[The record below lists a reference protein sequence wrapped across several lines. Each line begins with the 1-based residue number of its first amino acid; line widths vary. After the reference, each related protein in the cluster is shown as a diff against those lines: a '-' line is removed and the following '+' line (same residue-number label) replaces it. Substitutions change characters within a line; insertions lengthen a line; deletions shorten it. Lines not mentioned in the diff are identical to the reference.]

1 MSVTT
6 LSLQQL
12 LRILYARRK
21 VALYTLLGVVAVTV
35 IFNFLRSPQYKA
47 TAAVV
52 VDVKS
57 PDPFSGIVLPAMAM
71 PGYMATQVDIINSDR
86 VARKVVWALGLDQDA
101 KAVEEWQKATNGN
114 GTVDT
119 WLAERMQ
126 KKLEVKP
133 SRESNVIT
141 ISFRSNHAPFAAAV
155 ANAFAQAYIETTI
168 ELKAEPARQYA
179 TWFENRAK
187 ELRENLA
194 RAQKRLAS
202 YQQQQG
208 ILVSDQRLDS
218 DTQKLVEL
226 EAQLVFAQ
234 GQRADASSKR
244 DSADSDTLP
253 DLMQN
258 TLVQQL
264 KADVARTDARLHD
277 LAGRLGSK
285 HPQYQAAEAEL
296 SALQRRL
303 AEETIRVSRS
313 IETAGRITASKEA
326 QIRANIATLR
336 NRIMGQKVGH
346 IEANVL
352 QQEVETAQK
361 AYESVAQRLSQS
373 NLEGQTQQTNVS
385 VLSPAIEPTLPFSPK
400 KWLNFAIA
408 IFVGTL
414 LGIVA
419 ALVAEMSD
427 RRFRSRDD
435 VAQLL
440 ELPVL
445 AEMKSR

>member
-1 MSVTT
+1 MSV
-6 LSLQQL
+6 QQL
-12 LRILYARRK
+12 LRILYVRRRI
-21 VALYTLLGVVAVTV
+21 ALYTLLGVVAITV

-52 VDVKS
+52 VDAKS
-57 PDPFSGIVLPAMAM
+57 PDPFSGIAVSAMGM
-71 PGYMATQVDIINSDR
+71 PGYMATQADIINSDR
-86 VARKVVWALGLDQDA
+86 VARKVVWALGLDQNA
-101 KAVEEWQKATNGN
+101 KAVEEWQNATKGK
-114 GTVDT
+114 GTVDA
-119 WLAERMQ
+119 WLAERLQ

-133 SRESNVIT
+133 SRESDVIT
-141 ISFRSNHAPFAAAV
+141 ISFSSSNAPFAAAI
-155 ANAFAQAYIETTI
+155 ANAFAQAYIETTV
-168 ELKAEPARQYA
+168 ELKAEPARQYTA
-179 TWFENRAK
+179 WFENRAK
-187 ELRENLA
+187 ELRRNLA
-194 RAQKRLAS
+194 RAQKRLAD

-208 ILVSDQRLDS
+208 ILVSDQRQDS
-218 DTQKLVEL
+218 DTAKLAEL
-226 EAQLVFAQ
+226 EAQLVLAQ

-258 TLVQQL
+258 NLVQQL

-336 NRIMGQKVGH
+336 SRIMGQKVGH
-346 IEANVL
+346 IEASVL

-361 AYESVAQRLSQS
+361 AYEAIAQRLSQS
-373 NLEGQTQQTNVS
+373 SLQGQTQQTNVS
-385 VLSPAIEPTLPFSPK
+385 VLSPAIEPTEPYSPK
-400 KWLNFAIA
+400 KRINIAIA
-408 IFVGTL
+408 VFVGTL
-414 LGIVA
+414 LGIIA
-419 ALVAEMSD
+419 ALVSEMMD

-435 VAQLL
+435 IAQLL
-440 ELPVL
+440 ELPIL
-445 AEMKSR
+445 AELKSR

>member
-1 MSVTT
+1 MSV
-6 LSLQQL
+6 QQL
-12 LRILYARRK
+12 LRILYVRRRI
-21 VALYTLLGVVAVTV
+21 ALYTLLGVVAITV

-52 VDVKS
+52 VDAKS
-57 PDPFSGIVLPAMAM
+57 PDPFSGIAVSAMGM
-71 PGYMATQVDIINSDR
+71 PGYMATQADIINSDR
-86 VARKVVWALGLDQDA
+86 VARKVVWALGLDQNA
-101 KAVEEWQKATNGN
+101 KAVEEWQNATKGK
-114 GTVDT
+114 GTVDA
-119 WLAERMQ
+119 WLAERLQ

-133 SRESNVIT
+133 SRESDVIT
-141 ISFRSNHAPFAAAV
+141 ISFSSSNAPFAAAI
-155 ANAFAQAYIETTI
+155 ANAFAQAYIETTV
-168 ELKAEPARQYA
+168 ELKAEPARLYTA
-179 TWFENRAK
+179 WFENRAK
-187 ELRENLA
+187 ELRRNLA
-194 RAQKRLAS
+194 RAQKRLAD

-208 ILVSDQRLDS
+208 ILVSDQRQDS
-218 DTQKLVEL
+218 DTAKLAEL
-226 EAQLVFAQ
+226 EAQLVLAQ

-258 TLVQQL
+258 NLVQQL

-336 NRIMGQKVGH
+336 SRIMGQKVGH
-346 IEANVL
+346 IEASVL

-361 AYESVAQRLSQS
+361 AYEAIAQRLSQS
-373 NLEGQTQQTNVS
+373 SLQGQTQQTNVS
-385 VLSPAIEPTLPFSPK
+385 VLSPAIEPTVPYSPK
-400 KWLNFAIA
+400 KQINIAIA
-408 IFVGTL
+408 VFVGTL
-414 LGIVA
+414 LGIIA
-419 ALVAEMSD
+419 ALISEMMD

-435 VAQLL
+435 IAQLL
-440 ELPVL
+440 ELPIL
-445 AEMKSR
+445 AELKSR

>member
-1 MSVTT
+1 VSVTT

>member
-1 MSVTT
+1 MSV
-6 LSLQQL
+6 QQL
-12 LRILYARRK
+12 LRILYARRR
-21 VALYTLLGVVAVTV
+21 VALYTLLGVVAITV
-35 IFNFLRSPQYKA
+35 IFNLLRSPQYKA

-52 VDVKS
+52 VDAKS
-57 PDPFSGIVLPAMAM
+57 PDPFSGIAVSAMAM
-71 PGYMATQVDIINSDR
+71 PGYMATQADIINSDR
-86 VARKVVWALGLDQDA
+86 VARKVVWALGLDQSA
-101 KAVEEWQKATNGN
+101 KVIEDWRKATQGK
-114 GTVDT
+114 GTVDA
-119 WLAERMQ
+119 WLAERLQ

-133 SRESNVIT
+133 SRESDVIT
-141 ISFRSNHAPFAAAV
+141 ISFSSSNAPFAAAI
-155 ANAFAQAYIETTI
+155 ANAFAQAYLETTV

-179 TWFENRAK
+179 AWFESRAK
-187 ELRENLA
+187 ELRGNLA
-194 RAQKRLAS
+194 RAQKRLAD
-202 YQQQQG
+202 YQQAQG
-208 ILVSDQRLDS
+208 ILVSDQRQDS
-218 DTQKLVEL
+218 DTAKLAEL
-226 EAQLVFAQ
+226 EAQLVLAQ

-258 TLVQQL
+258 NLVQQL

-336 NRIMGQKVGH
+336 SRIMGQKVGH

-361 AYESVAQRLSQS
+361 AYESVAQRLSRS

-385 VLSPAIEPTLPFSPK
+385 VLSPAIEPTVPYSPK
-400 KWLNFAIA
+400 KRLNFAIA
-408 IFVGTL
+408 VFVGTL
-414 LGIVA
+414 LGVLA
-419 ALVAEMSD
+419 ALITEMMD
-427 RRFRSRDD
+427 RRFRSREDI
-435 VAQLL
+435 AQLL

-445 AEMKSR
+445 ADLKSR

>member
-1 MSVTT
+1 MSAATMT
-6 LSLQQL
+6 LHQL
-12 LRILYARRK
+12 LRILYARRRI
-21 VALYTLLGVVAVTV
+21 ALYTLLGVVAVTV

-57 PDPFSGIVLPAMAM
+57 PDPFSGIVSPSMAM
-71 PGYMATQVDIINSDR
+71 PGYMATQVDIINSDH

-101 KAVEEWQKATNGN
+101 KTVDEWKKATLGK
-114 GTVDT
+114 GTVDA
-119 WLAERMQ
+119 WLAERLQ

-141 ISFRSNHAPFAAAV
+141 ISFSSSHAPFAAAV

-179 TWFENRAK
+179 AWFESRAK

-194 RAQKRLAS
+194 RAQKRLAA

-218 DTQKLVEL
+218 DTQKLAEL
-226 EAQLVFAQ
+226 EAQLVVAQ
-234 GQRADASSKR
+234 GQRADAGSKR

-258 TLVQQL
+258 NLVQQL

-326 QIRANIATLR
+326 QIRANIETLKK
-336 NRIMGQKVGH
+336 RILDRKKGH
-346 IEANVL
+346 IESSVL

-373 NLEGQTQQTNVS
+373 NLEGQTQQTNIS
-385 VLSPAIEPTLPFSPK
+385 VLSPAIEPTVPYSPK
-400 KWLNFAIA
+400 KRLNFAIA
-408 IFVGTL
+408 VFVGTL

-419 ALVAEMSD
+419 ALIAEMMD
-427 RRFRSRDD
+427 RRFRSHDD
-435 VAQLL
+435 VAHLL
-440 ELPVL
+440 DLPVL
-445 AEMKSR
+445 AELTSR